1 MTNKIYFSIGA
12 LAIAIIVGSCTQGEP
27 ISDMTFPTPLAPLA
41 IHADISGSA
50 HSRATITE
58 VSDQWSYTDFEADDA
73 MGFFS
78 SGGKY
83 DPDGSTTTPFI
94 NQKLIYDGSGTNFRD
109 PEGTQFSPTH
119 MKGNEILMY
128 FPYFED
134 ISSDSGHTLRINPQG
149 NKDYKGNNSD
159 TLRCIDF
166 LSSNELTLQGVVN
179 NQTAALYGEFSHA
192 FAELIIM
199 RGEGFDKP
207 VDKDGKPDWTI
218 KVVLNKPV
226 TRIKIDPTTTDPWD
240 CIPELVYNKNDLEEN
255 SAMTWEAWLGDNYHR
270 TAEDKVGVTAWYV
283 IVPTIGCQANIGK
296 KKPGDRTTVQYIEL
310 YDNDGNLQRVSS
322 LKLSNSITK
331 YVDAGWR
338 YPMEITMKEL
348 IPTANPCPITP
359 WKDNVDLTDERTRGI
374 NDATE
379 FMQWV
384 EDYNA
389 YIKDGNDEHTKA
401 LLQYGDLFIDSEG
414 NKSWHFY
421 VLNDLDLTNY
431 NPSSPDADGS
441 STPIIPQLNDILDG
455 ISTTLEN
462 GKFINHSIKGLTNT
476 LVGELKSTNASI
488 QNFDFISPNVKYENN
503 DGAVGIIA
511 NKMENSSVVNCN
523 IENGTLINENGYV
536 GIIVGEISGGS
547 VKDCVLSG
555 SILGKTA
562 QGNGAKIA
570 GNVSSSS
577 TFTNNSVDNIIPF
590 TE

>member
-1 MTNKIYFSIGA
+1 MTHKLYFLIEA
-12 LAIAIIVGSCTQGEP
+12 LAIAIIVSSCTQDEP
-27 ISDMTFPTPLAPLA
+27 ISDMSFPTPLAPLE
-41 IHADISGSA
+41 IYADISGSA
-50 HSRATITE
+50 RSRATITTE
-58 VSDQWSYTDFEADDA
+58 SDQWSYTDFEANDA

-83 DPDGSTTTPFI
+83 DPDGSTTTPFT
-94 NQKLIYDGSGTNFRD
+94 NQKLIYDGTGTNFRD
-109 PEGTQFSPTH
+109 PDGIQFSPTH

-128 FPYFED
+128 FPYFDD
-134 ISSDSGHTLRINPQG
+134 ISSDSGHTLRMKPQY
-149 NKDYKGNNSD
+149 NKDYKGNDSD

-179 NQTAALYGEFSHA
+179 NKKAALYGEFSHA

-207 VDKDGKPDWTI
+207 VDKDGKSDWTI
-218 KVVLNKPV
+218 KVVLNQAV
-226 TRIKIDPTTTDPWD
+226 TGIKITPTIAPWD
-240 CIPELVYNKNDLEEN
+240 CTPKLVYDKNSMLDEN

-270 TAEDKVGVTAWYV
+270 TADDTIGVTAWYV

-296 KKPGDRTTVQYIEL
+296 KKLGERTIVQYIEL

-322 LKLSNSITK
+322 LKLSNSISK

-348 IPTANPCPITP
+348 VPTANPCTITP
-359 WKDNVDLTDERTRGI
+359 WQDNIDLTDELTRGI
-374 NDATE
+374 NNETD
-379 FMQWV
+379 FMRWV
-384 EDYNA
+384 EYYNA
-389 YIKDGNDEHTKA
+389 YLADGTEAQTKA
-401 LLQYGDLFIDSEG
+401 LLQYGDLFIDPAG

-431 NPSSPDADGS
+431 KPSYPNAEGS

-455 ISTTLEN
+455 VSTTLVN
-462 GKFINHSIKGLTNT
+462 GRFINHSIKGLTNT
-476 LVGELKSTNASI
+476 LVGELNSTSASI

-523 IENGTLINENGYV
+523 IDNGTLINEKGFV
-536 GIIVGEISGGS
+536 GIIVGEISGGL
-547 VKDCVLSG
+547 VDGCVLSG
-555 SILGKTA
+555 SIVGKTA
-562 QGNGAKIA
+562 QGDGEKIA
-570 GNVSSSS
+570 GKAS
-577 TFTNNSVDNIIPF
+577 TFSKFTNNSVDNIITL